1 MKSVIL
7 TLQEQIKKKEVT
19 KEEVLY
25 QSLKD
30 THENHEKCNS
40 FVTILDDACLNEK
53 EGMLEGIPYALKD
66 NFSTKVILTTGSSN
80 TLKNYVPVYD
90 ATVYEKLKNAGA
102 TLVGK
107 TVMDE
112 FGLGATG
119 TTGHTG
125 VVKNPFDITRQA
137 GGSSA
142 GSACVV
148 ASGAV
153 PFAIGSDTGDSVRKP
168 AAYCG
173 IVGYKPTYGMISR
186 YGLFPFASSLDHV
199 GVLSR
204 NVMDAAIVTD
214 AIKGLDERDMT
225 TFDSSEIHL
234 TKALQNMNLEGKKLF
249 YIKEIADINFYEN
262 PSDELKKTL
271 SLFQET
277 LENAK
282 KSGFEVFEESMDEAL
297 LSAIPSTYTCISCAE
312 ATSNL
317 SNLTGIIFGPRGE
330 SKDVTEMMKE
340 HRTNGFSPLI
350 KRRLIIGSYVLQK
363 ENQEKYFLN
372 ASRVRHLIVEKMN
385 AFFEKYDALILPCSS
400 GGAKPLE
407 GEQNVISK
415 SSAVLENHMVIGNF
429 GGFPSITIPNGLVNG
444 LPVGINLTSKI
455 KNDAELLTIAA
466 KLEEILDIHYEI
478 GGSVL

>member
-40 FVTILDDACLNEK
+40 FVTILDDTCLNEK
-53 EGMLEGIPYALKD
+53 TGILEGIPYALKD
-66 NFSTKVILTTGSSN
+66 NFSTKGILTTGSSN

-173 IVGYKPTYGMISR
+173 IVGYKPTY
-186 YGLFPFASSLDHV
+186 
-199 GVLSR
+199 
-204 NVMDAAIVTD
+204 
-214 AIKGLDERDMT
+214 
-225 TFDSSEIHL
+225 
-234 TKALQNMNLEGKKLF
+234 
-249 YIKEIADINFYEN
+249 
-262 PSDELKKTL
+262 
-271 SLFQET
+271 
-277 LENAK
+277 
-282 KSGFEVFEESMDEAL
+282 
-297 LSAIPSTYTCISCAE
+297 
-312 ATSNL
+312 
-317 SNLTGIIFGPRGE
+317 
-330 SKDVTEMMKE
+330 
-340 HRTNGFSPLI
+340 
-350 KRRLIIGSYVLQK
+350 
-363 ENQEKYFLN
+363 
-372 ASRVRHLIVEKMN
+372 
-385 AFFEKYDALILPCSS
+385 
-400 GGAKPLE
+400 
-407 GEQNVISK
+407 
-415 SSAVLENHMVIGNF
+415 
-429 GGFPSITIPNGLVNG
+429 
-444 LPVGINLTSKI
+444 
-455 KNDAELLTIAA
+455 
-466 KLEEILDIHYEI
+466 
-478 GGSVL
+478 